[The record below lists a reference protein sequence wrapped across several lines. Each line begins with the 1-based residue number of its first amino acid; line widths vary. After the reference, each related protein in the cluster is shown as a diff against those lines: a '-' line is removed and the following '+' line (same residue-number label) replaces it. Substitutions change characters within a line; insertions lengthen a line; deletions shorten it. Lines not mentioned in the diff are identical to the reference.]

1 MNFKRLFSTDK
12 FKGERNYL
20 SIQRIYEIIRTV
32 LLFALSA
39 AVYLIGF
46 LTTHTNKNLL
56 TIVAVLGVLPA
67 AKSAVNM
74 IMFIRFKSCDK
85 AFSEKVSKLIGS
97 SSESAFDLVFTSYE
111 KNYQVAH
118 LVVKSGSVIC
128 YTEKAELNEENFSMP
143 IGTYLKV
150 ENYKDITIKVFK
162 DKDKYLERLKALSE
176 LKNSGNEEGIMNVL
190 KSISL

>member
-1 MNFKRLFSTDK
+1 MNFKRLFSTEK

-20 SIQRIYEIIRTV
+20 SNQRTYEIIRTV

-74 IMFIRFKSCDK
+74 IMFIRFKSGNP
-85 AFSEKVSKLIGS
+85 AFATEAEKLSETLVN
-97 SSESAFDLVFTSYE
+97 AFDLVFTSYE
-111 KNYQVAH
+111 KNYPTAH
-118 LVVKSGSVIC
+118 LAVKSGSVIC
-128 YTEKAELNEENFSMP
+128 FTEKADLNEENFSKH
-143 IGTYLKV
+143 ISTYLKA
-150 ENYKDITIKVFK
+150 ENYKDITVKVFK
-162 DKDKYLERLKALSE
+162 DKDKYIERLKALSE
-176 LKNSGNEEGIMNVL
+176 LKDSGNEEGIMNVL